1 MSHVLCLICPGLEK
15 RLQDRL
21 WSLTTG
27 QLAGKQDMQEIAE
40 TTDNLSR
47 RKQTYRSKAEDIQ
60 DLTEDMKFQLDQARA
75 DLRASVRDWTLKKGL
90 GAECGPASDLMMLFC
105 PQEIPAGDAP
115 RDPDLVS
122 SLVST
127 ARTLAEKSVH
137 GVSLR

>member
-60 DLTEDMKFQLDQARA
+60 DLTEVMKLQLDQARA
-75 DLRASVRDWTLKKGL
+75 DLRAAVRDWTLNKDL
-90 GAECGPASDLMMLFC
+90 GGRMWTSFRPDDVVLSS
-105 PQEIPAGDAP
+105 GDSCWRRP
-115 RDPDLVS
+115 S
-122 SLVST
+122 
-127 ARTLAEKSVH
+127 
-137 GVSLR
+137 